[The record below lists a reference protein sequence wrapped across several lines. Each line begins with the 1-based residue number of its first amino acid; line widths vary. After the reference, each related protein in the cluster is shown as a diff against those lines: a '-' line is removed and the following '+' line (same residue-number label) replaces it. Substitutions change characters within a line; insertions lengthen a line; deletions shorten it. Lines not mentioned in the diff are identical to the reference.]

1 MISAGLVPFR
11 FTRDL
16 EILIAHPG
24 GPFWVRK
31 DVGSWSIIKGRL
43 EEGEDP
49 REAAAREFEEET
61 GWDVP
66 PGEWLELGSIVQRS
80 GKQVMGFAVN
90 APDLDPDRL
99 DPGHFTMR
107 WHGRTHS
114 FPEID
119 RVRWCTRSEAKRLL
133 LAEQAPFFDRLA
145 ESMPPD

>member
-11 FTRDL
+11 FARDL

-24 GPFWVRK
+24 GPFWARK

-43 EEGEDP
+43 EGDEDP
-49 REAAAREFEEET
+49 REAAAREFVEET
-61 GWDVP
+61 GWDLP

-80 GKQVMGFAVN
+80 GKQVMGYGVN

-99 DPGHFTMR
+99 DPGRFTMR
-107 WHGRTHS
+107 WRGRTRS

-119 RVRWCTRSEAKRLL
+119 RVRWCNRSEAQRLL
-133 LAEQAPFFDRLA
+133 LAEQVPFFDRLA
-145 ESMPPD
+145 ELMPPG